1 MRLIMSGTAPTV
13 RISAEDS
20 RNFYENVYKAH
31 AHSEQSL
38 AKLSEAYA
46 NEIAQNGL
54 AMKQYEYK
62 ALSEDFL
69 AVVKERK
76 IPIETVVNSLGL
88 ADETWSI
95 WKHSLN
101 LGAKTTPVTF
111 NNAIVNKMAGMV
123 LKDLVLKHLES
134 KGLNEYNQDVLDAV
148 ISQSKVRLE
157 VNSSALNATFE
168 MSDNTPNPEKTN
180 TPRNK
185 IKP

>member
-1 MRLIMSGTAPTV
+1 MSGTAPTV

-31 AHSEQSL
+31 SRSEQSL
-38 AKLSEAYA
+38 SKLSEAYA
-46 NEIAQNGL
+46 SEIAQNCL

-69 AVVKERK
+69 MVVKERK
-76 IPIETVVNSLGL
+76 IPIDTVVHSLGL
-88 ADETWSI
+88 ADETWAI
-95 WKHSLN
+95 WKHSLS

-123 LKDLVLKHLES
+123 LKDLVLKHLEA
-134 KGLNEYNQDVLDAV
+134 KGLNEYNQGVLEAV
-148 ISQSKVRLE
+148 INQSKVRLE
-157 VNSSALNATFE
+157 VNGSALNGTFD
-168 MSDNTPNPEKTN
+168 MSYNTPAPEKTN